1 MPAHQRLGVDVAVIY
16 LEYSYYGKET
26 DGTWAWAIAP
36 IEDQLEPNLEACST
50 DGLYV
55 KANDPKRDSQ
65 GLLEL
70 VRANRQAGCCS
81 THQLKC

>member
-1 MPAHQRLGVDVAVIY
+1 MAR
-16 LEYSYYGKET
+16 KT

-55 KANDPKRDSQ
+55 KANDPNEIHRAFSSLFGQIVKRAA
-65 GLLEL
+65 
-70 VRANRQAGCCS
+70 VRLTN
-81 THQLKC
+81 